1 MTTHNIKVIAA
12 QRNSISDF
20 LFSLGDFKFH
30 MPTDLEKQLN
40 ITSSNNKGSCYG
52 TMMTVY
58 QENPFFSEMVRLKLF
73 NTVGP
78 VLIFTCILTKLLVT
92 NLFDLCSDFKTCR
105 INVFP
110 HVQLGISVTY
120 YDHET

>member
-40 ITSSNNKGSCYG
+40 ITSSDNKGSCYG

-58 QENPFFSEMVRLKLF
+58 QENPFFSKMVRTEAVQYCRTCF
-73 NTVGP
+73 N
-78 VLIFTCILTKLLVT
+78 FNFYFNHLTSNQLV
-92 NLFDLCSDFKTCR
+92 
-105 INVFP
+105 
-110 HVQLGISVTY
+110 
-120 YDHET
+120 

>member
-40 ITSSNNKGSCYG
+40 ISSSDNKGSCYG

-58 QENPFFSEMVRLKLF
+58 QENPFFSEMVRKEANQNCEICLNF
-73 NTVGP
+73 N
-78 VLIFTCILTKLLVT
+78 LYFDQITCNLVFNFQDT
-92 NLFDLCSDFKTCR
+92 ADL
-105 INVFP
+105 
-110 HVQLGISVTY
+110 QG
-120 YDHET
+120 